1 MWFGSFLNKILN
13 FSLNLNTASVQAEI
27 PIRTNFDEKLV
38 EQNHVVSSSD
48 IRDSSPGSYEETDTP
63 YVSPKRSKNTEKGS
77 SSQQSLPNKH
87 FLGKRKPN
95 SVDIPPELVAINSG
109 PRLRGNPR
117 GRPRKHLTARPRGRG
132 KGRTTVR
139 NFVSVIHEPIT
150 RWVMFLVKFFFFA
163 FLAGWNCNMMIYHC

>member
-1 MWFGSFLNKILN
+1 MN

-48 IRDSSPGSYEETDTP
+48 IRDSSPGSCEETDTP

-139 NFVSVIHEPIT
+139 NSVSVIHEPIT